1 VDITGTPDALSWVRR
16 TLMSL
21 DHYANDERQAMLTF
35 ALLAIMAV
43 VSVALIAYAVLV
55 A

>member
-1 VDITGTPDALSWVRR
+1 
-16 TLMSL
+16 M
-21 DHYANDERQAMLTF
+21 DHYVNDERQALLTF
-35 ALLAIMAV
+35 ALLAVMSV

>member
-1 VDITGTPDALSWVRR
+1 
-16 TLMSL
+16 MSY
-21 DHYANDERQAMLTF
+21 DHYVNDDRQALLTF